1 VDRDSRPLSQGQ
13 HEDRYNG
20 LSVASIKQSVLDNL
34 HYCRAKLPQ
43 NATPNDWYL
52 SLAFTVRNRMIQQW
66 INTVQNYTEDI
77 TVVGYLSP
85 EFLMGPQLGNIL
97 INFGICEEV
106 SQAVK
111 ELGLNLSELSEQE
124 EDPGLGNGGKG
135 RIAACYMDS
144 LATREIPA
152 IGYGVRYEFGTFK
165 QDIRDGWQVEM
176 TDKWLSSGNPWE
188 IKRPEISYAI
198 KIGGRTESYYDEQ
211 DCFRVRWIPKF
222 SVKGIAYD
230 TPVTGYNVGMT
241 NLLRLWNAEAMESFD
256 FEAFK
261 TGDYFGA
268 VNEKIASESI
278 SKILYPDDEP
288 YAGKHLRLAQ
298 QYFFVSCALQDMI
311 RLHLLRWKPIHNL
324 SDSFAVHLNDTSAA
338 IAVAELMR
346 LLVDDY
352 LVSWD
357 KAWYITQNTF
367 SYTNHTML
375 PEALE
380 KWPVQLF
387 AGILPRHL
395 EIIYEINRRFLDE
408 LWLTS
413 PNNNDRPSRISII
426 DESDQK
432 YVRMS
437 HLASLGSHAING
449 VSEIHS
455 ELLKKTL
462 LPDFYDLYPER
473 FFHVTNGVSPRRWI
487 VLSNPRLAGLITNTI
502 GDKWISDLQE
512 IRQLEAFAADP
523 NVIKKWQNVKHK
535 NKSDIA
541 FFMKDKTGISVNPDT
556 LFDVQGQ
563 RFHESN
569 RQHLNL
575 LHIITLYNR
584 IKKNPL
590 TDMTPR
596 TFIFGGKASPGY
608 FIAHLIIKL
617 INSVAAIVNNDMDVA
632 GRLKIVFFPDLNV
645 KNAQRLYPA
654 ADLSEQISTPGRE
667 ISGTGGMKFSLN
679 GALTIGSL
687 TGTNIEVVADVGT
700 ENSFR
705 FGLTAE
711 EVTTMKSQGY
721 NPMDRYNAN
730 TDLQEVIDL
739 ISSGFFSKEDATLFK
754 PFTDS
759 LLSRDE
765 QMVLSDYQSYIDCQD
780 RVSAAFK
787 DRKQWTKMSIIT
799 VARMGRFSS
808 DRSVREYCEKI
819 WHAVPLKRE
828 IKDT

>member
-1 VDRDSRPLSQGQ
+1 MDRDSRPLSQGQ
-13 HEDRYNG
+13 REDSYSG
-20 LSVASIKQSVLDNL
+20 LSVESVKRSVLDNL
-34 HYCRAKLPQ
+34 HLCVAKLPQ
-43 NATPNDWYL
+43 NATLNDWYL
-52 SLAFTVRNRMIQQW
+52 ALAYTVRNRMIQQW
-66 INTVQNYTEDI
+66 INTLQNYTEDL
-77 TVVGYLSP
+77 TVVAYLSP

-97 INFGICEEV
+97 INLGIYEEV

-124 EDPGLGNGGKG
+124 EEPGLGNGGKG

-144 LATREIPA
+144 LSTLEIPA

-165 QDIRDGWQVEM
+165 QEIRDGWQVEV

-188 IKRPEISYAI
+188 IQRPEITYAI
-198 KIGGRTESYYDEQ
+198 KLGGRTESYYDEQ

-230 TPVTGYNVGMT
+230 TPVSGYKVGTT
-241 NLLRLWNAEAMESFD
+241 NLLRLWKAEAMESFD
-256 FEAFK
+256 LEALK

-311 RLHLLRWKPIHNL
+311 RLHLLRWKPIHSF
-324 SDSFAVHLNDTSAA
+324 SDSFAVHLNDTSPA

-367 SYTNHTML
+367 SYTNHSML

-408 LWLTS
+408 LWLTY
-413 PNNNDRPSRISII
+413 PNNNDRLSRVSLI

-432 YVRMS
+432 YVRMP

-473 FFHVTNGVSPRRWI
+473 FFHVTSGVSPRRWI
-487 VLSNPRLAGLITNTI
+487 IVSNPGLAGLITNTI
-502 GDKWISDLQE
+502 GERWISDLQE
-512 IRQLEAFAADP
+512 IRQLESFAADP
-523 NVIKKWQNVKHK
+523 NVIKKWQNVKHE
-535 NKSDIA
+535 NKCDIA
-541 FFMKDKTGISVNPDT
+541 SFMRDRTGISVNPDT
-556 LFDVQGQ
+556 LFDVQGK

-590 TDMTPR
+590 TDITPR

-608 FIAHLIIKL
+608 FMAHLIIKL
-617 INSVAAIVNNDMDVA
+617 INSVAEILNNDPDVA
-632 GRLKIVFFPDLNV
+632 GRLKILFFPDLNV

-667 ISGTGGMKFSLN
+667 ASGTGGMKFSLS

-687 TGTNIEVVADVGT
+687 TGTNIEIATDVGT
-700 ENSFR
+700 ENIFQ

-721 NPMDRYNAN
+721 NSRDCYNAN
-730 TDLQEVIDL
+730 TELKEVIDL
-739 ISSGFFSKEDATLFK
+739 ISSGFFFKEDATLFK
-754 PFTDS
+754 PFIDS

-765 QMVLSDYQSYIDCQD
+765 QMVLADYQSYIDCQD
-780 RVSAAFK
+780 RVSTAFK

-799 VARMGRFSS
+799 VARMGKFSS
-808 DRSVREYCEKI
+808 DRSIREYCEKI
-819 WHAVPLKRE
+819 WHATPLKKGKE
-828 IKDT
+828 CL

>member
-1 VDRDSRPLSQGQ
+1 MDRDSRPSSQGKR
-13 HEDRYNG
+13 EDSYSG
-20 LSVASIKQSVLDNL
+20 LSVESVKRSVLDNL
-34 HYCRAKLPQ
+34 HLCVAKLPQ
-43 NATPNDWYL
+43 NATLNDWYL
-52 SLAFTVRNRMIQQW
+52 ALAYTVRNRMIQQW
-66 INTVQNYTEDI
+66 INTLQNYTEDL
-77 TVVGYLSP
+77 TVVAYLSP

-97 INFGICEEV
+97 INLGIYEEV

-124 EDPGLGNGGKG
+124 EEPGLGNGGKG

-144 LATREIPA
+144 LSTLEIPA

-165 QDIRDGWQVEM
+165 QEIRDGWQVEM
-176 TDKWLSSGNPWE
+176 TEKWLSPGNPWE
-188 IKRPEISYAI
+188 MKRPEITYAI
-198 KIGGRTESYYDEQ
+198 KLGGRTESYYDEQ

-230 TPVTGYNVGMT
+230 TPVSGYKVGTT

-288 YAGKHLRLAQ
+288 YSGKHLRLAQ

-311 RLHLLRWKPIHNL
+311 RLHLLRWKPIHSF
-324 SDSFAVHLNDTSAA
+324 SDSFAVHLNDTSPA

-367 SYTNHTML
+367 SYTNHSML

-380 KWPVQLF
+380 KWPIQLF

-395 EIIYEINRRFLDE
+395 DIIYEINRRFLDE
-408 LWLTS
+408 LWLTY
-413 PNNNDRPSRISII
+413 PNNNDRLSRVSLI

-473 FFHVTNGVSPRRWI
+473 FFHVMNGVSPRRWI
-487 VLSNPRLAGLITNTI
+487 SVSNPGLAGLITNTI
-502 GDKWISDLQE
+502 GDRWISDLQE
-512 IRQLEAFAADP
+512 IRQLESFAADP
-523 NVIKKWQNVKHK
+523 NVIKKWQNVKHE
-535 NKSDIA
+535 NKCDIA
-541 FFMKDKTGISVNPDT
+541 SFMRDRTGISVNPDT
-556 LFDVQGQ
+556 LFDVQGK

-590 TDMTPR
+590 TDITPR

-608 FIAHLIIKL
+608 FMAHLIIKL
-617 INSVAAIVNNDMDVA
+617 INSVAEILNNDPDVA
-632 GRLKIVFFPDLNV
+632 GRLKILFFPDLNV

-667 ISGTGGMKFSLN
+667 ASGTGGMKFSLS

-687 TGTNIEVVADVGT
+687 TGTNIEIATDVGT
-700 ENSFR
+700 ENIFQ

-721 NPMDRYNAN
+721 NSRDCYNAN
-730 TDLQEVIDL
+730 TDLKEVIDL
-739 ISSGFFSKEDATLFK
+739 ISSGFFFKEDATLFK
-754 PFTDS
+754 PFIDS

-765 QMVLSDYQSYIDCQD
+765 QMVLADYQSYIDCQD
-780 RVSAAFK
+780 RVSTAFK

-799 VARMGRFSS
+799 VARMGKFSS
-808 DRSVREYCEKI
+808 DRSIREYCEKI
-819 WHAVPLKRE
+819 WHAAPLKKGSE
-828 IKDT
+828 NT